1 MFTHGKIKNHSLKCC
16 CNRNSTLG
24 HNNIWTSN
32 SADIFAALSVLCQ
45 IESARTRLLASLNWP
60 LIRFFKRCFRGL
72 GCDFTYWI
80 YSDRDQHL
88 VPSWHNWRSPQ
99 SHSLIDVWC
108 NFLFTSIQMHKKVF
122 ITKRRR
128 FSRARGP
135 LRSDIFIRHQK
146 AQQRRRRK
154 KQKSDSRAPSNS
166 DCFQLTSIGP
176 NLRLRHILVQ
186 WKFFFSL
193 FPSCRHG

>member
-1 MFTHGKIKNHSLKCC
+1 MKKIQNHSLKCC

-32 SADIFAALSVLCQ
+32 SADIFAVLSVLCQ

-60 LIRFFKRCFRGL
+60 LICFLKRYFRGL

-80 YSDRDQHL
+80 YSDRDHDL
-88 VPSWHNWRSPQ
+88 VPSWHNWRSLQ

-122 ITKRRR
+122 ITKSDGLVAREGLWEAIFSSATKRRNKEEEEER
-128 FSRARGP
+128 NKKA
-135 LRSDIFIRHQK
+135 IRVLH
-146 AQQRRRRK
+146 RIVIV
-154 KQKSDSRAPSNS
+154 SN
-166 DCFQLTSIGP
+166 
-176 NLRLRHILVQ
+176 
-186 WKFFFSL
+186 
-193 FPSCRHG
+193 